1 MVFTIE
7 EILEKSRRDANGV
20 TFEEAL
26 KHTSELKLSLKS
38 SDSLFCLRHRI
49 RKIPLLAH
57 LHLRRL
63 HGERFFRDNGDKL
76 CFASGRV

>member
-26 KHTSELKLSLKS
+26 KHTSEMKLSLKLHKFIIFSLQQNSENSIIFLS
-38 SDSLFCLRHRI
+38 SSPASLWRALSSKRW
-49 RKIPLLAH
+49 
-57 LHLRRL
+57 
-63 HGERFFRDNGDKL
+63 G
-76 CFASGRV
+76 